1 MERVIERMANLFV
14 DGFLDGSVRA
24 QDPTI
29 SASVL
34 YSAINAASEL
44 RNWVPELAADGVDRL
59 YVRPSL
65 LGLLCDE

>member
-1 MERVIERMANLFV
+1 
-14 DGFLDGSVRA
+14 
-24 QDPTI
+24 
-29 SASVL
+29 L

-44 RNWVPELAADGVDRL
+44 RNWVPGLTPDDVDRL

>member
-1 MERVIERMANLFV
+1 
-14 DGFLDGSVRA
+14 
-24 QDPTI
+24 
-29 SASVL
+29 L